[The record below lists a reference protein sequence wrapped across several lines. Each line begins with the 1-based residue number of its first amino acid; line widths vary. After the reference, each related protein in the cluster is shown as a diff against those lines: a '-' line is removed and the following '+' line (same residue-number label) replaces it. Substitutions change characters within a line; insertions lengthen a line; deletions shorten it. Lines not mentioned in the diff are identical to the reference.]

1 MSNKGISY
9 KAMGD
14 MSVTKVY
21 HIKLGG
27 YVSNK
32 GISYKARA
40 LCE

>member
-1 MSNKGISY
+1 
-9 KAMGD
+9 

-32 GISYKARA
+32 VISYKARG
-40 LCE
+40 LYE